1 MGFPK
6 RTSLGI
12 ISSDVVLAK
21 SLELPGCLIVLPPP
35 GADLMV
41 AADEEDRID
50 EKEAQ
55 EILQP

>member
-1 MGFPK
+1 M
-6 RTSLGI
+6 

-21 SLELPGCLIVLPPP
+21 SLELPGCLIVLPLP